1 MHRRGWRAG
10 SLYSLIHCP
19 GTATSVSSA
28 SRPPTASRTGSN
40 GGSTER
46 SGTPGTPARSRVSR
60 VKPTW
65 SGSPPTVTSPSWN
78 RSSTTARR
86 SRTPAPTTTAGEEPT
101 TRVNGSRSESGY
113 RCHCTGESW
122 GPHASSTTPARYQES
137 PARTDS
143 SPQHLTPS
151 SPNWSETT
159 TTASHFTTHG
169 GTYQRDDYRPVEPA
183 TGRGVPDNSIRSRCG
198 SSRTDGV
205 VRRVTASSPTPPNA
219 RTRKPPRPALN
230 STPSEPTPRRTDSC
244 N

>member
-1 MHRRGWRAG
+1 MTKIFVWRPRRSSDQFQQHGVAG
-10 SLYSLIHCP
+10 AFRLDDVI
-19 GTATSVSSA
+19 
-28 SRPPTASRTGSN
+28 
-40 GGSTER
+40 
-46 SGTPGTPARSRVSR
+46 
-60 VKPTW
+60 W
-65 SGSPPTVTSPSWN
+65 VTSLTNGLLDQGQYLASLVWN
-78 RSSTTARR
+78 AL
-86 SRTPAPTTTAGEEPT
+86 
-101 TRVNGSRSESGY
+101 SRSTIS
-113 RCHCTGESW
+113 
-122 GPHASSTTPARYQES
+122 PASSMMASLGFELLFCDAPLRLA
-137 PARTDS
+137 PG
-143 SPQHLTPS
+143 

-183 TGRGVPDNSIRSRCG
+183 TGRGDPDNSIRSRCG